1 MSAIRFYLLFC
12 FALQGVLMGGEG
24 DEMSQDR
31 QQKIQVLKKGATV
44 YIRSYFST
52 GQDVLIKTDK
62 GRNCQINFTDTKL
75 VSAGKPMESVIDGK
89 DNMIHQCGDDSTP
102 WNLNGTYIGANHG
115 CSDGQEL
122 TIRNH
127 GLSAVDIGAELT
139 DDTGNKCYVVKIAD
153 PNRIWVLPENKSK
166 GEIWNF
172 NPKVKGDSFKTG
184 TGGRALKAD
193 KIAMA
198 QIVPSCRI
206 KQQKYLVNGGKPLE
220 EGKVMS
226 CDFLEIEEE
235 YDIISPS
242 SLLVMIQKNPGKE
255 PNFTDDRL
263 DAVISNRIVY
273 RFLPMGACTVEHK
286 SRINQPINLGYMGF
300 VQTARLNKG
309 GYTFHGYYIPK
320 TLMFEMKGSKFDFK
334 SIQDFSVELP
344 GPLNFNSKEQNLQYE
359 NNLPDRFIQFLGE
372 KKNEKAVRKVG
383 YALGYSLINGITRPE
398 ERSRNTANALMIYTS
413 YKTYPSA
420 INSKMGEI
428 KAGTEFHCLAYRQ
441 YFDPSAYENATSVY
455 WHREGNAYVL
465 YIDYHK
471 SVGKDVIKLPD
482 YLSGKKITIIEKT
495 PSLKLFTDQTVPP
508 EGIVLSVSD
517 QYGYAILKLEEK
529 ID

>member
-1 MSAIRFYLLFC
+1 
-12 FALQGVLMGGEG
+12 MGSEG
-24 DEMSQDR
+24 DEMSKDR
-31 QQKIQVLKKGATV
+31 QQTIQVLKRGETV
-44 YIRSYFST
+44 YIRSFFSP
-52 GQDVLIKTDK
+52 GQDVLIKTGK
-62 GRNCQINFTDTKL
+62 GRNGQINFVDTKL
-75 VSAGKPMESVIDGK
+75 VSAGKPMELVIDGK

-127 GLSAVDIGAELT
+127 GLSAADIGAELT
-139 DDTGNKCYVVKIAD
+139 DETGNKSYIVKIV
-153 PNRIWVLPENKSK
+153 NSNCIWVLPENKSK
-166 GEIWNF
+166 NDIWDF
-172 NPKVKGDSFKTG
+172 NPRVKGNTFKIG
-184 TGGRALKAD
+184 AGGRVLKAD

-206 KQQKYLVNGGKPLE
+206 KQQKYLVNAEKPLE
-220 EGKVMS
+220 EGKVTS
-226 CDFLEIEEE
+226 CDFLDMAEE
-235 YDIISPS
+235 YDIISPA
-242 SLLVMIQKNPGKE
+242 SLLAMILKNPGKE
-255 PNFTDDRL
+255 PDFTDKKL
-263 DAVISNRIVY
+263 DAVISNRIIY

-286 SRINQPINLGYMGF
+286 SRVNQPINLGYMGF

-309 GYTFHGYYIPK
+309 NYALHEYYIPK
-320 TLMFEMKGSKFDFK
+320 TLKFETKGSGFDFK
-334 SIQDFSVELP
+334 SIQDFTVKLP
-344 GPLNFNSKEQNLQYE
+344 GPLNFNSKEQNIQDE
-359 NNLPDRFIQFLGE
+359 KNLPDRFIQFLAE
-372 KKNEKAVRKVG
+372 KENEKPVRKVG
-383 YALGYSLINGITRPE
+383 YVLGYSLIDGITRPE
-398 ERSRNTANALMIYTS
+398 ERAGNTSNALMIYTS

-420 INSKMGEI
+420 INSKMGAI

-471 SVGKDVIKLPD
+471 SAGKDVIKLPD
-482 YLSGKKITIIEKT
+482 YLSGKKITVVEKN
-495 PSLKLFTDQTVPP
+495 PSVKLFTDHTVPP

-517 QYGYAILKLEEK
+517 PYGYAILKLEEK